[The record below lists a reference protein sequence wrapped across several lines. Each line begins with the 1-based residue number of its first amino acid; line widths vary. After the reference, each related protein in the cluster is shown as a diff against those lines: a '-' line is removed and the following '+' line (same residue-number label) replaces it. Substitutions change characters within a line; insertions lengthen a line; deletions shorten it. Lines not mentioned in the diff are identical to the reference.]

1 MNGWIENLNN
11 TSDVKGGGT
20 MSYLIGLYV
29 GKVVK
34 VLLFSVI
41 VTLLLK
47 FIIKR

>member
-1 MNGWIENLNN
+1 
-11 TSDVKGGGT
+11 

>member
-1 MNGWIENLNN
+1 
-11 TSDVKGGGT
+11 

-34 VLLFSVI
+34 VLLISVI
-41 VTLLLK
+41 VALLLR